1 MLIVDRKLDNILKDL
16 VPLSQRGKFTRFL
29 TNAEDM
35 DKLGGMVDDIRDAMM
50 EYQVR
55 PRCHWYPPI

>member
-1 MLIVDRKLDNILKDL
+1 MLDSKLNKILKDL
-16 VPLSQRGKFTRFL
+16 VPLSQRGKVTQFL
-29 TNAEDM
+29 TSADDA

-55 PRCHWYPPI
+55 PQRSYFHPT